1 MPAWAQEPRSAASDN
16 QDLPVIQIV
25 KTLDID
31 HCEQNEQFLAIH
43 TTLYILGIIRRVA
56 WLDRRAQ
63 GSRFSKS
70 TLSTP

>member
-1 MPAWAQEPRSAASDN
+1 M
-16 QDLPVIQIV
+16 QIV

-31 HCEQNEQFLAIH
+31 HCDQNEQFLAIH
-43 TTLYILGIIRRVA
+43 TSLYILGIIRRVA

-63 GSRFSKS
+63 GSRFSEP